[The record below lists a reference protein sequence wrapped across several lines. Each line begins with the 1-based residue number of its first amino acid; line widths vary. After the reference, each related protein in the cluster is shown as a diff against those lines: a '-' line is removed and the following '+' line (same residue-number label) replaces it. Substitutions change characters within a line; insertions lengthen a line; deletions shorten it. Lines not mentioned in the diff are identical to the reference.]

1 MTAVKEQFMQILPE
15 MQRDVPSMPDSDV
28 QMIINAYLS
37 VRPKKAEADKLAEFE
52 RKMDQSQQWAKDHG
66 LTPDDITKSI
76 KAVRQRKRRKA

>member
-1 MTAVKEQFMQILPE
+1 MTAVKEQFMQMLPE

-52 RKMDQSQQWAKDHG
+52 RKMDQSQQWAKEHG
-66 LTPDDITKSI
+66 LTPDDITKAI
-76 KAVRQRKRRKA
+76 KAVRQRKRQKA